1 MAKGKRKSTPRFEC
15 EAPPCIHVVA
25 DERRKIFRV
34 FIEDEESIVP
44 VDSKVL
50 AEACEALQR
59 VRELGYREAKDDVN
73 EDYLARKYLDA
84 RPVE

>member
-1 MAKGKRKSTPRFEC
+1 MGRGRKGTPKFEC
-15 EAPPCIHVVA
+15 EAPPCIHVVV
-25 DERRKIFRV
+25 DDRRKIFRV

-44 VDSKVL
+44 VDSRILV
-50 AEACEALQR
+50 EACERLRQVLEA
-59 VRELGYREAKDDVN
+59 GYREAKDDVN